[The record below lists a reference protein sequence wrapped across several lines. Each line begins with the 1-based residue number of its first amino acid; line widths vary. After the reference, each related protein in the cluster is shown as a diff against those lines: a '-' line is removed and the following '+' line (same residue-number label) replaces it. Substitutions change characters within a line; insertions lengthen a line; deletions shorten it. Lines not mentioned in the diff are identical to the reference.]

1 MIFALDFVL
10 GLILGAAITALAAM
24 ALFSYREYQR
34 ETAAE
39 IEKLSKRLNETQI
52 KAEQLRRPDTP
63 EGLILQGCGGDLQE
77 WVTGINDMLTE
88 ENILLDGSRFEQASV
103 FEHQGLTNLFL
114 PFDDVKLDMGKL
126 AIWRLNTREQF
137 GSMWCSDY
145 VDNRLGG
152 PLEENAPAQKPDCP
166 LIGQNGNI
174 FNLMGIASR
183 TLKEHGM
190 EEQAREMRSRIM
202 ESGSYDKALV
212 IIGDYV
218 NITSID
224 ETDED
229 FEEGMDMD
237 L

>member
-1 MIFALDFVL
+1 MAT
-10 GLILGAAITALAAM
+10 IT
-24 ALFSYREYQR
+24 
-34 ETAAE
+34 
-39 IEKLSKRLNETQI
+39 KI

-88 ENILLDGSRFEQASV
+88 GNILLNGSRFEKAFV
-103 FEHQGLTNLFL
+103 FQNEDRTNLFL
-114 PFDDVKLDMGKL
+114 PFEDVKLDIGKL
-126 AIWRLNTREQF
+126 AIWRLNTRGYF
-137 GSMWCSDY
+137 GSMWRSDY

-152 PLEENAPAQKPDCP
+152 PLEENATEQKPDCP

>member
-1 MIFALDFVL
+1 MAT
-10 GLILGAAITALAAM
+10 IT
-24 ALFSYREYQR
+24 E
-34 ETAAE
+34 
-39 IEKLSKRLNETQI
+39 I

-137 GSMWCSDY
+137 GSMWRSDY

-152 PLEENAPAQKPDCP
+152 PLEENVPAQKAGLPSHWAERKHLQPDGDCQP
-166 LIGQNGNI
+166 DTQGTWHGGTSQGNAEPHY
-174 FNLMGIASR
+174 GIR
-183 TLKEHGM
+183 QL
-190 EEQAREMRSRIM
+190 
-202 ESGSYDKALV
+202 
-212 IIGDYV
+212 
-218 NITSID
+218 
-224 ETDED
+224 
-229 FEEGMDMD
+229 
-237 L
+237 

>member
-1 MIFALDFVL
+1 MAT
-10 GLILGAAITALAAM
+10 IT
-24 ALFSYREYQR
+24 
-34 ETAAE
+34 
-39 IEKLSKRLNETQI
+39 KI

-88 ENILLDGSRFEQASV
+88 GNILLNGSRFEKAFV
-103 FEHQGLTNLFL
+103 FQNEDRTNLFL
-114 PFDDVKLDMGKL
+114 PFEDVKLDIGKL
-126 AIWRLNTREQF
+126 AIWRLNTRGYF
-137 GSMWCSDY
+137 GSMWRYDY

-166 LIGQNGNI
+166 LIGQDGNI
-174 FNLMGIASR
+174 FNLMGIATR

-224 ETDED
+224 EADED
-229 FEEGMDMD
+229 FGEGMDMD

>member
-1 MIFALDFVL
+1 MAT
-10 GLILGAAITALAAM
+10 IT
-24 ALFSYREYQR
+24 
-34 ETAAE
+34 
-39 IEKLSKRLNETQI
+39 KI

-88 ENILLDGSRFEQASV
+88 GNILLNGSRFEKAFV
-103 FEHQGLTNLFL
+103 FQNEDRTNLFL
-114 PFDDVKLDMGKL
+114 PFEDVKLDIGKL
-126 AIWRLNTREQF
+126 AIWRLNTRGYF
-137 GSMWCSDY
+137 GSMWRSDY

-166 LIGQNGNI
+166 LIGQDGNI
-174 FNLMGIASR
+174 FNLMGIATR

-224 ETDED
+224 EADED
-229 FEEGMDMD
+229 FGEGMDMD

>member
-1 MIFALDFVL
+1 MAT
-10 GLILGAAITALAAM
+10 IT
-24 ALFSYREYQR
+24 E
-34 ETAAE
+34 
-39 IEKLSKRLNETQI
+39 I

-88 ENILLDGSRFEQASV
+88 GNILLNGSRFEKAFV
-103 FEHQGLTNLFL
+103 FQNEDRTNLFL
-114 PFDDVKLDMGKL
+114 PFEDVKLDIGKL
-126 AIWRLNTREQF
+126 AIWRLNTRGYF
-137 GSMWCSDY
+137 GSMWRSDY

-166 LIGQNGNI
+166 LIGQDGNI
-174 FNLMGIASR
+174 FNLMGIATR

-202 ESGSYDKALV
+202 ESGSYDKVLV

-224 ETDED
+224 EADED
-229 FEEGMDMD
+229 FGEGMDMD

>member
-1 MIFALDFVL
+1 MAT
-10 GLILGAAITALAAM
+10 IT
-24 ALFSYREYQR
+24 
-34 ETAAE
+34 
-39 IEKLSKRLNETQI
+39 KI

-88 ENILLDGSRFEQASV
+88 GNILLNGSRFEKAFV
-103 FEHQGLTNLFL
+103 FQNEDRTNLFL
-114 PFDDVKLDMGKL
+114 PFEDVKLYIGKL
-126 AIWRLNTREQF
+126 AIWRLNTRGYF
-137 GSMWCSDY
+137 GSMWRSDY

-166 LIGQNGNI
+166 LIGQDGNI
-174 FNLMGIASR
+174 FNLMGIATR

-202 ESGSYDKALV
+202 ESGSYDKVLV

-224 ETDED
+224 EADED
-229 FEEGMDMD
+229 FGEGMDMD

>member
-1 MIFALDFVL
+1 MAT
-10 GLILGAAITALAAM
+10 IT
-24 ALFSYREYQR
+24 
-34 ETAAE
+34 
-39 IEKLSKRLNETQI
+39 KI

-88 ENILLDGSRFEQASV
+88 GNILLNGSRFEKAFV
-103 FEHQGLTNLFL
+103 FQNEDRTNLFL
-114 PFDDVKLDMGKL
+114 PFEDVKLDIGKL
-126 AIWRLNTREQF
+126 AIWRLNTRGYF
-137 GSMWCSDY
+137 GSMWRSDY

-166 LIGQNGNI
+166 LIGQDGNI
-174 FNLMGIASR
+174 FNLMGIATR

-218 NITSID
+218 NITSVD
-224 ETDED
+224 EMDED

>member
-1 MIFALDFVL
+1 MAT
-10 GLILGAAITALAAM
+10 IT
-24 ALFSYREYQR
+24 
-34 ETAAE
+34 
-39 IEKLSKRLNETQI
+39 KI

-88 ENILLDGSRFEQASV
+88 GNILLNGSRFEKAFV
-103 FEHQGLTNLFL
+103 FQNEDRTNLFL
-114 PFDDVKLDMGKL
+114 PFEDVKLDIGKL
-126 AIWRLNTREQF
+126 AIWRLNTRGYF
-137 GSMWCSDY
+137 GSMWRSDY

-166 LIGQNGNI
+166 LIGQDGNI
-174 FNLMGIASR
+174 FNLMGIATR

-202 ESGSYDKALV
+202 ESGSYDKVLV

-218 NITSID
+218 NITSVD
-224 ETDED
+224 EMDED

>member
-1 MIFALDFVL
+1 MAT
-10 GLILGAAITALAAM
+10 IT
-24 ALFSYREYQR
+24 E
-34 ETAAE
+34 
-39 IEKLSKRLNETQI
+39 I
-52 KAEQLRRPDTP
+52 KAEQLRRPNTP

-152 PLEENAPAQKPDCP
+152 SLEENAPAQKPDCP
-166 LIGQNGNI
+166 LIGQDGNI
-174 FNLMGIASR
+174 FNLVGITSR
-183 TLKEHGM
+183 TLKRQGM
-190 EEQAREMRSRIM
+190 EEEATEMTGRVFVSKNY
-202 ESGSYDKALV
+202 EDALNNM
-212 IIGDYV
+212 GENV
-218 NITSID
+218 NIA
-224 ETDED
+224 
-229 FEEGMDMD
+229 
-237 L
+237 

>member
-1 MIFALDFVL
+1 
-10 GLILGAAITALAAM
+10 
-24 ALFSYREYQR
+24 
-34 ETAAE
+34 
-39 IEKLSKRLNETQI
+39 
-52 KAEQLRRPDTP
+52 
-63 EGLILQGCGGDLQE
+63 
-77 WVTGINDMLTE
+77 MLTE

-137 GSMWCSDY
+137 GSMWRSDY

-202 ESGSYDKALV
+202 ESGSYDKAETMS
-212 IIGDYV
+212 
-218 NITSID
+218 TSLLSMRRMRISRKGW
-224 ETDED
+224 TWTYKP
-229 FEEGMDMD
+229 FERKER
-237 L
+237 

>member
-1 MIFALDFVL
+1 MAT
-10 GLILGAAITALAAM
+10 IT
-24 ALFSYREYQR
+24 E
-34 ETAAE
+34 
-39 IEKLSKRLNETQI
+39 I

-114 PFDDVKLDMGKL
+114 PFEDVKLDMGKL

-152 PLEENAPAQKPDCP
+152 PLEENAPAQKPDVYKRQD
-166 LIGQNGNI
+166 LNYTDDSSRVSQEYVDESLRDVE
-174 FNLMGIASR
+174 LMAD
-183 TLKEHGM
+183 TVENWD
-190 EEQAREMRSRIM
+190 
-202 ESGSYDKALV
+202 SYDT
-212 IIGDYV
+212 IFIGYPKMEQGYICV
-218 NITSID
+218 
-224 ETDED
+224 
-229 FEEGMDMD
+229 
-237 L
+237 